1 MNGFPP
7 IYSSANI
14 KRNYVP
20 GVPCSHAL
28 DTKLKMIKIIFSGE
42 FHSWLWK
49 IKTRMD
55 RGNAMLQVWMKREE
69 ENCVG
74 VGNNYF

>member
-1 MNGFPP
+1 MNGFPS

-28 DTKLKMIKIIFSGE
+28 DTKLKMIKNPFFRGISQLAMEDKDKNG
-42 FHSWLWK
+42 SW
-49 IKTRMD
+49 
-55 RGNAMLQVWMKREE
+55 
-69 ENCVG
+69 
-74 VGNNYF
+74 